1 MMRVLLLLALF
12 PVVLVARPLPVHAED
27 ADASAATF
35 QASCAR
41 CHRDAAELADRI
53 AADPDAN
60 AALDRFL
67 ARHHA
72 PDEAVRRAVI
82 DYLVRLAGG

>member
-1 MMRVLLLLALF
+1 MRFLPLLFLLPFVLQG
-12 PVVLVARPLPVHAED
+12 VPLVHAED
-27 ADASAATF
+27 VDPGAGAYE
-35 QASCAR
+35 ASCAR
-41 CHRDAAELADRI
+41 CHDDAAELAVAVGVD
-53 AADPDAN
+53 ADAS

-72 PDEAVRRAVI
+72 QDDAVRRAVI